1 MSETITKK
9 LMLFFPRCECEKPII
24 YHLVKDYNLVVNVY
38 RAKVTPEE
46 EGYLVLDVT
55 GTEEDIER
63 AMAFVKTFNVSI
75 NYSGK
80 GVIRDPHIHRQVLMD
95 VLGEAGEQGLIMR
108 GLMRSPLVGPKGNA
122 EFLTW
127 LECAGEQTASI
138 EMLVDSAVP
147 IEVDG
152 SEPSALSSGS

>member
-1 MSETITKK
+1 MSETVTKK

-24 YHLVKDYNLVVNVY
+24 YHLVKDYNLVVNIY

-55 GTEEDIER
+55 GTEDDIER

-80 GVIRDPHIHRQVLMD
+80 GVTLDENSCTHCGHCITHCPTDALYIADKATREVAYSEADCIECLACIHVCPFGAL
-95 VLGEAGEQGLIMR
+95 
-108 GLMRSPLVGPKGNA
+108 
-122 EFLTW
+122 
-127 LECAGEQTASI
+127 AS
-138 EMLVDSAVP
+138 AF
-147 IEVDG
+147 
-152 SEPSALSSGS
+152 

>member
-1 MSETITKK
+1 MSETVTKK

-24 YHLVKDYNLVVNVY
+24 YHLVKDYNLVVNVF

-80 GVIRDPHIHRQVLMD
+80 GVTRDENSCTHCGHCITHCPTGALRIDDKATREVIYSEADCIECQACIRVCPFGAL
-95 VLGEAGEQGLIMR
+95 
-108 GLMRSPLVGPKGNA
+108 
-122 EFLTW
+122 
-127 LECAGEQTASI
+127 AS
-138 EMLVDSAVP
+138 AF
-147 IEVDG
+147 
-152 SEPSALSSGS
+152 